1 MTDIEKQQ
9 VFEKLKREKEKLTGK
24 IETLR
29 ELTKP
34 IPPGDEIGR
43 ISRMDAINN
52 KSVNEAALRASEENM
67 KTIILSIENYET
79 PEFGI
84 CRKCGNPIPFG
95 RMMVMPGSSA
105 CVSCAGF

>member
-9 VFEKLKREKEKLTGK
+9 VFEKLKREKKKLTGK

-43 ISRMDAINN
+43 ISRIN

-79 PEFGI
+79 PDFGI

>member
-9 VFEKLKREKEKLTGK
+9 VFDKLKREKDKLTNK
-24 IETLR
+24 IATLR

-43 ISRMDAINN
+43 VSRMDAINN
-52 KSVNEAALRASEENM
+52 KSVNEAALRTSEEKM
-67 KTIILSIENYET
+67 KTLLLATENYET
-79 PEFGI
+79 RDFGK
-84 CRKCGNPIPFG
+84 CRKCGMEIPFG
-95 RMMVMPGSSA
+95 RMMVLPGSST